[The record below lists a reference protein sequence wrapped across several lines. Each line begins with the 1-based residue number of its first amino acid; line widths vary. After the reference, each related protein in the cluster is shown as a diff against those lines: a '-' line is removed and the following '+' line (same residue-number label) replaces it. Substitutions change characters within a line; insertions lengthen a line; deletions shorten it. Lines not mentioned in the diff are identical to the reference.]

1 MERVADQERD
11 EPGKGSGSGNAEYD
25 RLLHRRKGISGSQF
39 AGIGIQFAVSIVI
52 FAFAG
57 VWLDKRLGTSP
68 IFVLLMVLG
77 GGGLA
82 FWTMVRKLK

>member
-1 MERVADQERD
+1 MKRVGDQQRD
-11 EPGKGSGSGNAEYD
+11 ERRPEPGSGNAESD

-39 AGIGIQFAVSIVI
+39 AGIGIQFAVSIVL

-57 VWLDKRLGTSP
+57 VWLDNRLGTSP

-82 FWTMVRKLK
+82 FWMMIRKLK

>member
-1 MERVADQERD
+1 MERVADEERND
-11 EPGKGSGSGNAEYD
+11 RGPGSGSDNADYD

-39 AGIGIQFAVSIVI
+39 AGVGIQFAVSIVL

-57 VWLDKRLGTSP
+57 VWLDRRLGTSP